1 MSHHFEIGLS
11 ICFLQFISLIFL
23 CTLQQ
28 EPSSKFIFC
37 IKKKEI
43 DQSHLS
49 IPFLV
54 LSCRN
59 QGIPTSM
66 DILFSMYRSFFSSSP
81 LYHT

>member
-1 MSHHFEIGLS
+1 MCPIIYKSHFSKHLATGA
-11 ICFLQFISLIFL
+11 
-23 CTLQQ
+23 
-28 EPSSKFIFC
+28 SKFIFC

-66 DILFSMYRSFFSSSP
+66 DILFSMYRSFFSSRP

>member
-1 MSHHFEIGLS
+1 MHFATGAFFEIY
-11 ICFLQFISLIFL
+11 FLH
-23 CTLQQ
+23 
-28 EPSSKFIFC
+28 E
-37 IKKKEI
+37 KKEI

-81 LYHT
+81 LYHTWL